1 MSDAASSMITCP
13 RCGKPQPEKML
24 VGGLCPQCVARS
36 VQVDFLASADAELEE
51 KEPLSLNVQGYE
63 VIELIGGGGM
73 GEVYRAVM
81 VARAREVAM
90 KVVAGRL
97 TRDPETTARFEAEV
111 AALSQLDHPNVVRVL
126 DHGEMPNGRHFLV
139 MEYVDGCDL
148 RRLLRA
154 QRLEPERAIDI
165 FLKVCAGVQHAHD
178 RGLVHR
184 DIKPANILIGLDG
197 TVKVAD
203 FGLAKAL
210 VEESFAY
217 GFTQTRDTFGTPYY
231 VAPEVTQKA
240 QSADARTDVYALGV
254 LLYELLTG
262 AVPMGQFTPLSK
274 RTGLD
279 KRLDAIVT
287 HALVDDPAG
296 RTARVAEMAESVQ
309 KVWSHH
315 VSMAERKARRYRLQ
329 ALAAV
334 LAVLG
339 VGAAAG
345 SWLTA
350 KNNGPAA
357 PPVYPPATTATREK
371 PWTNSLG
378 MKFVPVPATKLL
390 CSVWETRVQD
400 FEVFFEADNAVM
412 PSWRTGRND
421 PRTQIRE
428 GSRRPRESVLK
439 ELGVEMP
446 SADGPTWRNPG
457 PSFQQTKDHPV
468 CGVDLIDARL
478 FCAWLTWKDRLENR
492 ITASQAYRIPS
503 DAEWSLVAG
512 LEFDADIPPTRL
524 ETMLDLP
531 DLQKQGNF
539 GGVEVTD
546 SFWPPNAETL
556 PERDSFPR
564 TAPVGSFPAN
574 ALGIHDLAGNLSE
587 WTDTLAPPQ
596 ANAIRKSYI
605 MRGGSWATVLPRGL
619 RLQSRQIEPLGR
631 AKHMNGFR
639 VVLDLQVPEARPRS
653 IDTTVSEEETT
664 LADQS
669 RSDTT
674 KNN

>member
-1 MSDAASSMITCP
+1 MSNAASSMITCP

-24 VGGLCPQCVARS
+24 VGGLCAQCVARS
-36 VQVDFLASADAELEE
+36 VQVDFLASTDAEIED

-165 FLKVCAGVQHAHD
+165 FLKVCAGVQHAHE

-240 QSADARTDVYALGV
+240 QSADARADVYALGV

-279 KRLDAIVT
+279 KRLDAIVAA
-287 HALVDDPAG
+287 ALVDDPAG
-296 RTARVAEMAESVQ
+296 RTASVAEMAVAVQ
-309 KVWSHH
+309 KVWSQH
-315 VSMAERKARRYRLQ
+315 VSLSERKARRYRLLAFA
-329 ALAAV
+329 AL

-339 VGAAAG
+339 VGAAVG

-350 KNNGPAA
+350 KSNRPAA
-357 PPVYPPATTATREK
+357 RPTYAPPTTATRER

-390 CSVWETRVQD
+390 CSIWETRVRD

-468 CGVDLIDARL
+468 CGIDLIDARL

-492 ITASQAYRIPS
+492 ITVSQAYRLPS
-503 DAEWSLVAG
+503 DAEWSLAAG
-512 LEFDADIPPTRL
+512 LEFDADLPSSKL
-524 ETMLDLP
+524 ENILDVP

-539 GGVEVTD
+539 GGIEVTD
-546 SFWPPNAETL
+546 SFWPPNAATL
-556 PERDSFPR
+556 PNRDPYPR
-564 TAPVGSFPAN
+564 TAPVGSYPPN
-574 ALGIHDLAGNLSE
+574 ALGIHDLAGNLAE

-596 ANAIRKSYI
+596 PNAIRKSYF
-605 MRGGSWATVLPRGL
+605 MRGGSWSTVVPRGL
-619 RLQSRQIEPLGR
+619 RLQSRQIELLGR

-653 IDTTVSEEETT
+653 IETTVSEEEPSH
-664 LADQS
+664 AEAAKE
-669 RSDTT
+669 SDS
-674 KNN
+674 

>member
-1 MSDAASSMITCP
+1 MSDSASSLITCP

-24 VGGLCPQCVARS
+24 VGGLCAQCVARS
-36 VQVDFLASADAELEE
+36 VQVDFLASTDAEIED

-111 AALSQLDHPNVVRVL
+111 AALSQLDHSNVVRVL

-165 FLKVCAGVQHAHD
+165 FLKVCAGVQHAHE

-279 KRLDAIVT
+279 KRLDAIVAA
-287 HALVDDPAG
+287 ALADNPAD
-296 RTARVAEMAESVQ
+296 RTANVAEMAEAVRN
-309 KVWSHH
+309 VWSHH
-315 VSMAERKARRYRLQ
+315 TGMAERKARHQRLRT
-329 ALAAV
+329 LAAV
-334 LAVLG
+334 LVVLG

-345 SWLTA
+345 SWLTT
-350 KNNGPAA
+350 KNAGPAA
-357 PPVYPPATTATREK
+357 PPRHLPAASATKEK
-371 PWTNSLG
+371 PWVNSLG
-378 MKFVPVPATKLL
+378 MRFVPVPETRLL
-390 CSVWETRVQD
+390 FSVWETRVRD
-400 FEVFFEADNAVM
+400 FEQFFEADSAVM
-412 PSWRTGRND
+412 PDWRTGRND
-421 PRTQIRE
+421 PRSQIRQMPQ
-428 GSRRPRESVLK
+428 RPRMEALGYQKADPSV
-439 ELGVEMP
+439 
-446 SADGPTWRNPG
+446 PTWRDPG
-457 PSFQQTKDHPV
+457 PDFQQTPEHPV
-468 CGVDLIDARL
+468 CGVDLVDARL
-478 FCAWLTWKDRLENR
+478 FCAWLTWKERIEGR
-492 ITASQAYRIPS
+492 ITSAQAYRLPS
-503 DAEWSLVAG
+503 DAEWSQAACIENDVELPPSRLEMMVG
-512 LEFDADIPPTRL
+512 LEDAG
-524 ETMLDLP
+524 
-531 DLQKQGNF
+531 QVGNF
-539 GGVEVTD
+539 GGQEAKGKYMPENIILLPWTD
-546 SFWPPNAETL
+546 PY
-556 PERDSFPR
+556 PR
-564 TAPVGSFPAN
+564 TAPVGSYPAN
-574 ALGIHDLAGNLSE
+574 ELGIHELAGNLSE
-587 WTDTLAPPQ
+587 WTDTVAPVVEPG
-596 ANAIRKSYI
+596 RRLYI
-605 MRGGSWATVLPRGL
+605 VRGGSWGSTTPRGC
-619 RLQSRQIEPLGR
+619 RLEARTHEPLGR
-631 AKHMNGFR
+631 TKPVNGFR
-639 VVLDLQVPEARPRS
+639 IVLDLEVAAPKPREMQAADVPDGAGFNS
-653 IDTTVSEEETT
+653 
-664 LADQS
+664 
-669 RSDTT
+669 
-674 KNN
+674 KK

>member
-1 MSDAASSMITCP
+1 MSDSASSMITCP

-24 VGGLCPQCVARS
+24 VGGLCAQCVARS
-36 VQVDFLASADAELEE
+36 VQVDFLASTDAEIED

-111 AALSQLDHPNVVRVL
+111 SALSQLDHPNVVRVL

-148 RRLLRA
+148 RRLLRV

-165 FLKVCAGVQHAHD
+165 FLKVCAGVRHAHE

-184 DIKPANILIGLDG
+184 DIKPANILIGLDD

-231 VAPEVTQKA
+231 VAPEVTQRA

-279 KRLDAIVT
+279 KRLDTIVT
-287 HALVDDPAG
+287 QALVDDPAG
-296 RTARVAEMAESVQ
+296 RTATVAEMEEAVRN
-309 KVWSHH
+309 VWSHH
-315 VSMAERKARRYRLQ
+315 TSMAERRVLRQRFRI
-329 ALAAV
+329 LAAV

-345 SWLTA
+345 SWLTR
-350 KNNGPAA
+350 KNSGPAPRPSHPLA
-357 PPVYPPATTATREK
+357 ISASKAR
-371 PWTNSLG
+371 PWENSLG
-378 MKFVPVPATKLL
+378 MRFVPVPETRVLF
-390 CSVWETRVQD
+390 SVWETRVRD
-400 FEVFFEADNAVM
+400 FEQFFEADSAVM
-412 PSWRTGRND
+412 PDWRTGRND
-421 PRTQIRE
+421 PRNQIRE
-428 GSRRPRESVLK
+428 GTQRPRLK
-439 ELGVEMP
+439 ALGLPEKDATV
-446 SADGPTWRNPG
+446 PTWRDPG
-457 PSFQQTKDHPV
+457 PGFSQTPDHPV
-468 CGVDLIDARL
+468 CGVDLVDARL
-478 FCAWLTWKDRLENR
+478 FCAWLTWKERMEGR
-492 ITASQAYRIPS
+492 IVSSQAYRLPT
-503 DAEWSLVAG
+503 DAEWSRAAG
-512 LEFDADIPPTRL
+512 LEND
-524 ETMLDLP
+524 LDLP
-531 DLQKQGNF
+531 PSRLDMLFKLDDLSSMGNF
-539 GGVEVTD
+539 GGLEMEESFMPVNLKPLPWTD
-546 SFWPPNAETL
+546 P
-556 PERDSFPR
+556 FPR

-574 ALGIHDLAGNLSE
+574 QLGIHDLAGNLCE
-587 WTDTLAPPQ
+587 WTDTLAEGLEPG
-596 ANAIRKSYI
+596 IRREFI
-605 MRGGSWATVLPRGL
+605 VRGGSWATTTPRGC
-619 RLQSRQIEPLGR
+619 RLEARMHEPLGR
-631 AKHMNGFR
+631 TKPVNGFR
-639 VVLDLQVPEARPRS
+639 IVLDLEMPAPQPRGMDLS
-653 IDTTVSEEETT
+653 VDHSVT
-664 LADQS
+664 DQNE
-669 RSDTT
+669 
-674 KNN
+674 KK